1 MQGKIECLIEAFDH
15 FDRSYKRAELEEA
28 IILREEI
35 TPHLIDVLEELARD
49 PELYIEE
56 ERYAIIYASALL
68 SHFREP
74 RAHRPL
80 IRSFSLPRDQ
90 IDALW
95 GDISTETLPA
105 MLLNT
110 CDGSVEA
117 IQELVRD
124 RNADQYVRVSAM
136 TTITYA
142 VVRKVISRQDALAFF
157 ATLFDR
163 SLAQDDSY
171 FWQGLADSIEDLE
184 GVELAGEV
192 RELVADGLVPERE
205 IAPWFMEEPQMD
217 LFAAEREV
225 KLEKLKHEFA
235 LRVPEDIHGYC
246 SWFACFREPKPSNRE
261 FGDDE
266 PLFSGP
272 NPRSTDRKKKDKAR
286 KQRNLAKQSKRKNR
300 R

>member
-1 MQGKIECLIEAFDH
+1 MQERIECLIEAFDH
-15 FDRSYKRAELEEA
+15 FDRSYRRAELEEA
-28 IILREEI
+28 LTLQKEV
-35 TPHLIDVLEELARD
+35 TPHLIGILEELARD
-49 PELYIEE
+49 PERYVEE
-56 ERYAIIYASALL
+56 ERYANIYASALL
-68 SHFREP
+68 SHFCEP
-74 RAHRPL
+74 CAHRPL
-80 IRSFSLPRDQ
+80 IRAFSLSRDQ

-110 CDGSVEA
+110 CNGSIEA

-124 RNADQYVRVSAM
+124 RNVDEYVRVSAM

-142 VVRKVISRQDALAFF
+142 VVRKVISRQDALTFF

-163 SLAQDDSY
+163 SLAAEDSY

-192 RELVADGLVPERE
+192 RALVADGLVPEWE
-205 IAPWFMEEPQMD
+205 IARWFMEEPQVD
-217 LFAAEREV
+217 LFASEREV

-246 SWFACFREPKPSNRE
+246 SWFGCFREKDPPYRE
-261 FGDDE
+261 FGNDDR
-266 PLFSGP
+266 LFSDP
-272 NPRSTDRKKKDKAR
+272 NPRKADGKKKDKDR
-286 KQRNLAKQSKRKNR
+286 KKRKLAKQSKRKNR